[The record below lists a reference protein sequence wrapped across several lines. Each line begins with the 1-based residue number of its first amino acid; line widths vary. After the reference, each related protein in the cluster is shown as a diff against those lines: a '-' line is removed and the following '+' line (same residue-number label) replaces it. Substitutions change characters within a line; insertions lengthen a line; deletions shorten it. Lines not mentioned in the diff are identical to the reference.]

1 MVRAPVKKSGFGTT
15 FLIWQNKLIRGG
27 LENTRDSDDRSW
39 ISMASQERLNEALLS
54 LEKGKIN

>member
-27 LENTRDSDDRSW
+27 LENTGIVMTGHELAW
-39 ISMASQERLNEALLS
+39 LL
-54 LEKGKIN
+54 KKD